1 MKITLDEWRARYIL
15 EALRVCEAQWSAT
28 AKASDDED
36 VQADYGNDIAKL
48 SIVYDGLEKAAVEA
62 FGAQVKE
69 FSREPIPLTPPKASG
84 F

>member
-36 VQADYGNDIAKL
+36 AQADYGNDIANL
-48 SIVYDGLEKAAVEA
+48 SMVYDGFEKAAVEA
-62 FGAQVKE
+62 FGPGIKE
-69 FSREPIPLTPPKASG
+69 FSREPIPLAPPKASG